1 MAGNHEEEAPAAAA
15 APAPAPAAVSPA
27 GDDEEAGLITLNISH
42 RKVKHDLVL
51 PASATVTDLAREI
64 EAALG
69 IPLANQKILVPR
81 GAMLKAPFK
90 DPEMPARALA
100 GKALMLVGSEAARVE
115 AVEDMA
121 AKVERRNAAVR
132 EQRARARASN
142 KPFSSS
148 SSSQHRKP
156 QGGISG
162 ISGGGSSDADKY
174 TFAQVRPL
182 QNLPHPERSQALLER
197 LKQDRGI
204 RLAMQKHKFS
214 VALLTEME
222 PLANTQSNHEGTSRL
237 LGLNRNRGEVIELR
251 LRTDAH
257 DGYRDYRTV
266 RRTLCHELAHNVHS
280 DHDRAFWDL
289 CHQIEREVD
298 RYDWDTTG
306 RRMGDLST
314 QSVWGEEDEEHED
327 AGGWTGG
334 EFTLGGV
341 VSTAGLSRREILGN
355 AAAERQRKD
364 AESEQK
370 AEKGWRPC
378 QKKQ

>member
-1 MAGNHEEEAPAAAA
+1 MAGSHEEVPAAAA
-15 APAPAPAAVSPA
+15 AAAG
-27 GDDEEAGLITLNISH
+27 GDDEGLITLNISH

-51 PASATVTDLAREI
+51 PASATVTDLAREV

-100 GKALMLVGSEAARVE
+100 GKALMLVGSEAARIE

-142 KPFSSS
+142 MPSSS

-162 ISGGGSSDADKY
+162 ISGSDADKY
-174 TFAQVRPL
+174 TFAQIRPL

-222 PLANTQSNHEGTSRL
+222 PLANTQSSHEGTSRL

-314 QSVWGEEDEEHED
+314 RSVWGEDEDGEHED